1 MNKLTLSSFYRHN
14 NFMKSVRDGERMI
27 AKSEQELAR
36 MKSETTLIKVGDI
49 CVSTGKGSRVSGI
62 KCKVLEVGRNG
73 KFIRFLVDWDYLSKS
88 KNHCKTFERLQDIQ
102 KIKSQQ
108 SGYRLQKI

>member
-1 MNKLTLSSFYRHN
+1 MNKLTLSSFYQHN

-27 AKSEQELAR
+27 AKSERELAR

-102 KIKSQQ
+102 K
-108 SGYRLQKI
+108 

>member
-14 NFMKSVRDGERMI
+14 NSMKSVRDGERMI

>member
-1 MNKLTLSSFYRHN
+1 MNNLTLSSFYQHD

-27 AKSEQELAR
+27 AKSERELAR

-49 CVSTGKGSRVSGI
+49 CVSTGKGSRIPGI

-73 KFIRFLVDWDYLSKS
+73 KFVQFLVDWDFSSKS
-88 KNHCKTFERLQDIQ
+88 KKHCISFERLQDIQ
-102 KIKSQQ
+102 K
-108 SGYRLQKI
+108 

>member
-14 NFMKSVRDGERMI
+14 NFMKSVGDGERMI
-27 AKSEQELAR
+27 AKSERELAR

-49 CVSTGKGSRVSGI
+49 CVSTGKGSRIPGI

-73 KFIRFLVDWDYLSKS
+73 KFIQFLVDWDYLSKS
-88 KNHCKTFERLQDIQ
+88 KNHSRTSERLQDIQ
-102 KIKSQQ
+102 K
-108 SGYRLQKI
+108 

>member
-1 MNKLTLSSFYRHN
+1 MNKLTLSSFYQHN

-27 AKSEQELAR
+27 EKSERELAR
-36 MKSETTLIKVGDI
+36 MKPETTLIKVGDI
-49 CVSTGKGSRVSGI
+49 CVSTGKGSHIPGI

-88 KNHCKTFERLQDIQ
+88 KNHCKSFERLQDIQ
-102 KIKSQQ
+102 K
-108 SGYRLQKI
+108 

>member
-14 NFMKSVRDGERMI
+14 NFMKSVRDGDRMI

-49 CVSTGKGSRVSGI
+49 CVSTGKGSRIPGI

-73 KFIRFLVDWDYLSKS
+73 KFIQFLVDWDYLSKS
-88 KNHCKTFERLQDIQ
+88 KKHCKSFERLQDIQ
-102 KIKSQQ
+102 K
-108 SGYRLQKI
+108 